1 MARLPIVPPWHADLD
16 ARRASTAAEIA
27 HLRDGAQC
35 LVVGPHA
42 GGGALYA
49 LAVAHAVPE
58 VELLAFRD
66 ALWREAG
73 RAAQAGAVATMVSEG
88 ARRGQHGRALDTQ
101 RLPRPMQGLGD
112 AVAAAVSDSN
122 LRDAVLTGLDPFALG
137 APIALYA
144 TAEHAIAALAAGDPR
159 LAEGRAAALAS
170 GALLPDP
177 ADAELRQR
185 LAAGPKR
192 RRGRPGP
199 LPWADMFQ
207 LWRLEHA
214 RDRRPLVI
222 DYLRRAA
229 PPARTIGGAGD
240 YSIAAH
246 YVLAAMLG
254 ETAQAIGKFM
264 EGKRGRR
271 AIPRQY
277 FEPKPKGRR
286 PR

>member
-16 ARRASTAAEIA
+16 ARRAGTAAEIA

-35 LVVGPHA
+35 LVVGPHS

-49 LAVAHAVPE
+49 LAAAHAVPE

-66 ALWREAG
+66 ALWREAS
-73 RAAQAGAVATMVSEG
+73 RAAQAGAVAAMVSGG
-88 ARRGQHGRALDTQ
+88 ARRGQQGRALATQ

-112 AVAAAVSDSN
+112 AVAAAVSDPN
-122 LRDAVLTGLDPFALG
+122 LRDAVLAGLDPFALG

-144 TAEHAIAALAAGDPR
+144 TAEHALAALAAGDPR
-159 LAEGRAAALAS
+159 LAEGRAAALAA
-170 GALLPDP
+170 GAAVPGP

-199 LPWADMFQ
+199 LPWADVFQ

-229 PPARTIGGAGD
+229 PPARTIASAGD
-240 YSIAAH
+240 YAAAANH
-246 YVLAAMLG
+246 VLAAFIG
-254 ETAQAIGKFM
+254 ETAGTVADFM
-264 EGKRGRR
+264 RGKRGARPV
-271 AIPRQY
+271 PRQY